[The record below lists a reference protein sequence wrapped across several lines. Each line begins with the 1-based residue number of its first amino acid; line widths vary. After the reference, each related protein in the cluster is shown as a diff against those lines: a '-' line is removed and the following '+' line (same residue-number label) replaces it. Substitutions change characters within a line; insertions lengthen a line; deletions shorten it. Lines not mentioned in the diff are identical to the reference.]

1 MNLSAVSFTVRREL
15 NSFEVIS
22 GFMDKTFYIYL
33 YRAGNRPPPIGLELV
48 ELDFFEITNPLP
60 FLLPFTFLN
69 GESEAPLNISK
80 FRIWFCSGSYFRSHC
95 EAKEMCLFSW
105 LSKQTWQI
113 KTQNSLQRIV
123 NVKKENLEL
132 SNAFYKIL
140 IDCSI
145 KQCRTTSGI
154 AWTFPS

>member
-80 FRIWFCSGSYFRSHC
+80 FRI
-95 EAKEMCLFSW
+95 
-105 LSKQTWQI
+105 
-113 KTQNSLQRIV
+113 
-123 NVKKENLEL
+123 
-132 SNAFYKIL
+132 
-140 IDCSI
+140 
-145 KQCRTTSGI
+145 
-154 AWTFPS
+154 